1 MSDESE
7 KQPHNDPETTQFPP
21 NNPEGTWN
29 NAGGQDN
36 TWGNGSA
43 QNNGAWQNTDAQNN
57 AAGQNN
63 ETRQFPPVNNPNN
76 PQGSRQRLDTPG
88 FGTQPPNQSQ
98 WGQPPTSQQPAPN
111 QGFSQAGF
119 SQGEHAPSGN
129 NYGGNGSTGV
139 SADTK
144 PNRIGAKGIASIVGI
159 LVLLGGAIG
168 GASYVWSNHHNGQD
182 NNGAALATSV
192 TQSRAATPSVNP
204 TPGQETTEPTRNNA
218 AIHPT
223 VNNDDDTTADTTEE
237 SDDSDSSSNNS
248 NSSSAGECDSPGG
261 DGKTYQIVVEKGDI
275 DCADAQEV
283 LKRYD
288 EAPQDD
294 GGRDG
299 ERHGNFQYWDSTT
312 DDWSCVSPTYA
323 TAKRENRTTG
333 CGNEELGASF
343 FIPFGSG
350 EDRD

>member
-7 KQPHNDPETTQFPP
+7 KQSHNNPETTQFPP

-43 QNNGAWQNTDAQNN
+43 QNNGAWQNADAQNN
-57 AAGQNN
+57 AVGQNN

-76 PQGSRQRLDTPG
+76 AHGSRQKQDTPG
-88 FGTQPPNQSQ
+88 FGTQPPNQLQ
-98 WGQPPTSQQPAPN
+98 WGQPPTSQPPTPN
-111 QGFSQAGF
+111 QGFPQGGF
-119 SQGEHAPSGN
+119 PQNGN
-129 NYGGNGSTGV
+129 VPNRNTYGGNGSTVV
-139 SADTK
+139 SANTK
-144 PNRIGAKGIASIVGI
+144 PNRIGAKGVASIVGI
-159 LVLLGGAIG
+159 LMLLGGAIG

-192 TQSRAATPSVNP
+192 TQSQVATPSANS
-204 TPGQETTEPTRNNA
+204 TTEQETTEPTPRKA
-218 AIHPT
+218 AINPT
-223 VNNDDDTTADTTEE
+223 VNNDDGTRADTTEE

-248 NSSSAGECDSPGG
+248 NSSSAGECDSPGA

-283 LKRYD
+283 LKRYHD
-288 EAPQDD
+288 APYGD

-299 ERHGNFQYWDSTT
+299 ERHGNFQYWDSTE
-312 DDWSCVSPTYA
+312 DDWGCYSPTYV
-323 TAKRENRTTG
+323 TAKEEGLSTG

-343 FIPFGSG
+343 FIPFNSG